1 MIAHLADLAG
11 IIRRSSWPSCRPRSR
26 CFSGGDGVAIA
37 VLLGSGLVRLG
48 PARELFQGVSEP
60 VVITV
65 ISGLIFGSGM
75 QSSGA
80 VDALARVAATSG
92 LASGRAARH

>member
-1 MIAHLADLAG
+1 MRASSGAHHGHLVGHDRDVSL
-11 IIRRSSWPSCRPRSR
+11 
-26 CFSGGDGVAIA
+26 GGDGVAIA

-80 VDALARVAATSG
+80 VDALARVAAPSG